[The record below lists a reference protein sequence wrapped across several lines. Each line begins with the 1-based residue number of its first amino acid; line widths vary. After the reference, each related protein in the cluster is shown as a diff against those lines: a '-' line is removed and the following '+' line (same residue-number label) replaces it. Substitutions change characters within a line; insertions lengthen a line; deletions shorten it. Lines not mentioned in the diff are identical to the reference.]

1 MTDEYLRVVA
11 YHEAGH
17 AIVAWS
23 LGVPLRDVKI
33 ADNGGLCSHALT
45 VPPLLDPE
53 FMSSGDWI
61 KAKKRALIL
70 LGGEL
75 AERVSGEL
83 AELEGNADMAELFRD
98 AYSISSDSVEPGSDR
113 EELREVV
120 QLVFGQIGPESSEWL
135 SGVEAEAEAIIIKQW
150 QKVCSLAETLIVKRV
165 LYGDEATQVIQ
176 NA

>member
-1 MTDEYLRVVA
+1 MHRV
-11 YHEAGH
+11 
-17 AIVAWS
+17 
-23 LGVPLRDVKI
+23 
-33 ADNGGLCSHALT
+33 
-45 VPPLLDPE
+45 
-53 FMSSGDWI
+53 
-61 KAKKRALIL
+61 
-70 LGGEL
+70 
-75 AERVSGEL
+75 
-83 AELEGNADMAELFRD
+83 
-98 AYSISSDSVEPGSDR
+98 YSISSDSVEPGSDR